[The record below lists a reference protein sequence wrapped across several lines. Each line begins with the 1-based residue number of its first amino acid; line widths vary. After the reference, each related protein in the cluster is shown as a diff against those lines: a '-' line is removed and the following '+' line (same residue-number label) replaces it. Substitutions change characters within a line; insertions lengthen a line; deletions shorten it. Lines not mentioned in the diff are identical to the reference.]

1 VLTIAGR
8 LEKQHLLLKN
18 SSMDSEFASY
28 QSFFSVKEKEERW
41 LN

>member
-28 QSFFSVKEKEERW
+28 QSLKEKEERW